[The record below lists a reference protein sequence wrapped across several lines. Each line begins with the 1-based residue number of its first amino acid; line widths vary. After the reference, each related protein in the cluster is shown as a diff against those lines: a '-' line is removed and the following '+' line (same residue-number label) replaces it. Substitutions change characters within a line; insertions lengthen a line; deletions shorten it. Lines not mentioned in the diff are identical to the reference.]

1 MNFII
6 LFLGSFFCLNLNS
19 CSNNSAGIE
28 MKSDDIPQKL
38 MDTTFVSKFV
48 NDSIKVDVSLPSDYN
63 SYPSKKF
70 KVIYIH

>member
-48 NDSIKVDVSLPSDYN
+48 NDNNIVNVDTDCDEVLSCLFP
-63 SYPSKKF
+63 
-70 KVIYIH
+70 